1 MTHSFAQQEIY
12 DLESNVYGYELLYR
26 SDPNSAV
33 ATCTDGDIATASVV
47 SNVLLA
53 DIYTH
58 SYRLFINYTSFLLTS
73 SIPALLNPLMT
84 VIEVLETVADD
95 ADVLRAVEDLSI
107 RGYIIALD
115 DYASTD
121 YNQKLFSISK
131 LIKLDFRSTDKETL
145 RDISAA
151 CRAGGKIMLAEK
163 IESEDDYI
171 FAKNIGCTLF
181 QGYYFEKPKI
191 ISQSVIKPH
200 ALSLLT
206 LFSTVFSDNPDTKKI
221 SDCIKFDVALQVRL
235 LRLTLPLNLE
245 HGISSIE
252 ELIDH
257 LGISRI
263 RDWAYVLG
271 LAYLGDANKESLL
284 DAAFVRASFC
294 SLIADSCTDNPEVN
308 QKAFLMGSLSV
319 LRSDIE
325 TAAVLNPY
333 MNVDDEI
340 LRAIVAREG
349 ILGGILDVA
358 THCEIGDFV
367 RAENIAHE
375 LGLSHTDIRDLW
387 KQCSAVAVNKARRPY

>member
-1 MTHSFAQQEIY
+1 MTKSFAQQEIY
-12 DLESNVYGYELLYR
+12 DLESNVFGYELLYR
-26 SDPNSAV
+26 SDSNSAV
-33 ATCTDGDIATASVV
+33 ATCTDGDIATANVV

-53 DIYTH
+53 DIYAH

-95 ADVLRAVEDLSI
+95 VDVLRAVEDLSI

-121 YNQKLFSISK
+121 YNQKLFSLSK

-163 IESEDDYI
+163 IESEEDYT

-181 QGYYFEKPKI
+181 QGYYFEKPKV
-191 ISQSVIKPH
+191 ISQSVIRPH

-206 LFSTVFSDNPDTKKI
+206 LFSTVFSDNPDMKKI
-221 SDCIKFDVALQVRL
+221 SDCIKYDVALQVRL
-235 LRLTLPLNLE
+235 FRLTLPLNLE
-245 HGISSIE
+245 HGISSID

-294 SLIADSCTDNPEVN
+294 SLIADSPET
-308 QKAFLMGSLSV
+308 QKKAFLMGSLSV
-319 LRSDIE
+319 LRSDIA
-325 TAAVLNPY
+325 TSAIFNPY

-340 LRAIVAREG
+340 LRALVAREG
-349 ILGGILDVA
+349 ILGGILDIA

-367 RAENIAHE
+367 RAESIARE
-375 LGLSHTDIRDLW
+375 LGFKDLDIRALW
-387 KQCSAVAVNKARRPY
+387 RKCSAVVVNKIRRPY